1 MHPKRMHNGCIIRTV
16 QLMPVTLTIKEVP
29 DRVADKLRQRAAAS
43 HRSLQGELM
52 AILEQALA
60 QEAWQVRQQEPA
72 PYAAKP
78 GRRRAASTPVPAHG
92 RRMSLGELWER
103 SRRLGAPSK
112 TESAEI
118 VRKLRDER
126 YAR

>member
-1 MHPKRMHNGCIIRTV
+1 
-16 QLMPVTLTIKEVP
+16 MPVTLTIKEVP
-29 DRVADKLRQRAAAS
+29 DRVADQLRQRAAAS

-60 QEAWQVRQQEPA
+60 QGAWQARQQEPA

-78 GRRRAASTPVPAHG
+78 GAKRAKPAAVPVHG
-92 RRMSLGELWER
+92 KRMSLSELWER
-103 SRRLGAPSK
+103 SRRLGPPSK
-112 TESAEI
+112 TESTEI

-126 YAR
+126 HSR